1 MRIALVDSPSDGRNL
16 IYKDWAGGYGT
27 TFSVGKS
34 LRARFLERAKKT
46 GIKLPLTRFGYLA
59 AVFIQS
65 GHNVKFCHDRLPD
78 AADVVLLHSSI
89 VDVHAELALADRLRG
104 ELDAKIGFV
113 GPFSGTMP
121 DLYLLHADFV
131 VKGEP
136 EDFAYRIDE
145 LGELSGVIESQ
156 PIDDLDSLPFPDWSI
171 FPRERYS
178 YYPNVRAR
186 PFLPILSS
194 RGCPYKCN
202 YCAYRAAYK
211 WRARS
216 IESTVDEIERNVRDY
231 GTRGLLF
238 RDPLFTWA
246 KERPQGIAEEIL
258 RRNIDVRWGCETH
271 LGHLDKNLLDLLYRA
286 GLRSVNVGIEVAN
299 PKTLAGTGRPPHVVE
314 KQSELVKHCDRLGI
328 RVTAFYLF
336 GLPNSTAQDMR
347 ETAKYARRLNTHV
360 ASFNIVTPYPGTEF
374 YEKVKDQVFEKDW
387 TKFTSYTPV
396 MHHKHLS
403 PQELER
409 VKEEAFVRFYFRPAY
424 ILRFVQRMLLWK

>member
-1 MRIALVDSPSDGRNL
+1 MRIALVDISSDGRNL
-16 IYKDWAGGYGT
+16 VYKDWAGGYGT

-59 AVFIQS
+59 AVLKQC
-65 GHNVKFCHDRLPD
+65 GHEVAFYEDELTD
-78 AADVVLLHSSI
+78 AVDVVLLHSSI
-89 VDVHAELALADRLRG
+89 VDFHAELELAGRLRK
-104 ELDAKIGFV
+104 ELGSKIGFV

-121 DLYLLHADFV
+121 DLYLPHADFV

-136 EDFAYRIDE
+136 EDFAYRIGE
-145 LGELSGVIESQ
+145 LGELSGVIDSA

-171 FPRERYS
+171 FPRECYS
-178 YYPNVRAR
+178 YYPNIRAR

-202 YCAYRAAYK
+202 YCAYRAAFK

-216 IESTVDEIERNVRDY
+216 VESTVDEIERNMKDY

-246 KERPQGIAEEIL
+246 KERPRRIAEEML
-258 RRNIDVRWGCETH
+258 RRNLDVRWGCETH
-271 LGHLDKNLLDLLYRA
+271 LGHLDRKLLDLLHRA

-299 PKTLAGTGRPPHVVE
+299 PKTLAGTGRPTQVAD
-314 KQSELVKHCDRLGI
+314 KQFELVKHCDRLGI

-336 GLPNSTAQDMR
+336 GLPNSTAEDMR
-347 ETAKYARRLNTHV
+347 ETARYARRLNTHV

-374 YEKVKDQVFEKDW
+374 FEQVKDQIFENDW
-387 TKFTSYTPV
+387 TRFTSYTPV
-396 MHHKHLS
+396 MHHKHVS

-409 VKEEAFVRFYFRPAY
+409 LKEEAFVRFYFRPAY
-424 ILRFVQRMLLWK
+424 ILKFLQRMLLWS

>member
-1 MRIALVDSPSDGRNL
+1 MRIALVDVSSDGRNL
-16 IYKDWAGGYGT
+16 VYKDWAGGYGT

-59 AVFIQS
+59 AVLKQS
-65 GHNVKFCHDRLPD
+65 GHDVALYEDELPE

-89 VDVHAELALADRLRG
+89 VDFHAELELAERLRK
-104 ELDAKIGFV
+104 ELGSKIGFV

-121 DLYLLHADFV
+121 DLYLPHADFV

-136 EDFAYRIDE
+136 EDFAYRIGE
-145 LGELSGVIESQ
+145 LGELSGLIDSA
-156 PIDDLDSLPFPDWSI
+156 PIDELDSLPFPDWSI

-178 YYPNVRAR
+178 YYPNIRAR

-202 YCAYRAAYK
+202 YCAYRAAFK

-216 IESTVDEIERNVRDY
+216 VESTVDEIERNVKDY

-246 KERPQGIAEEIL
+246 KERPHRIAEEIL
-258 RRNIDVRWGCETH
+258 RRKLDVRWGCETH
-271 LGHLDKNLLDLLYRA
+271 LGHLDRKLLDLLYRA
-286 GLRSVNVGIEVAN
+286 GLRSVNVGIEVAD
-299 PKTLAGTGRPPHVVE
+299 PKTLAGTGRPTQVVD
-314 KQSELVKHCDRLGI
+314 KQFELVKHCDRLGI

-336 GLPNSTAQDMR
+336 GLPNSTAEDMR
-347 ETAKYARRLNTHV
+347 ETARYARRLNTHV

-374 YEKVKDQVFEKDW
+374 YENVKHQVYENDW
-387 TKFTSYTPV
+387 TRFTSYTPV
-396 MHHKHLS
+396 MRQRHVA
-403 PQELER
+403 PEELER
-409 VKEEAFVRFYFRPAY
+409 LKEEAFVRFYFRPAY
-424 ILRFVQRMLLWK
+424 ILKFLQRMLLWK